1 MQPTMTKISSLRY
14 NLTLYL
20 RLISVQIRSQLQYP
34 VSFWVD
40 VIGTGVS
47 LAAFFISL
55 ALILQRFGDLGG
67 WRIGEIAFLFGL
79 LEASFGLMDMV
90 FAGFDP
96 ATFGRRV
103 RRGTFDQLLL
113 RPVNITLQVLGD
125 DFILRRLGRVAQG
138 AVIFMIALNLLDI
151 QWTAGKILYF
161 PFVVLG
167 IVTFFGGL
175 FIIGSTITF
184 WTVESI
190 EVMNI
195 FTYGS
200 SELIS
205 YPMHIYPDW
214 LRSFFTFIL
223 PAALLNYYPALY
235 FLDKADPLGMPV
247 FMRFLSPVAGLLVLG
262 VALLFWRFGIRHY
275 QSTGT

>member
-1 MQPTMTKISSLRY
+1 MKSIGLLRD
-14 NLTLYL
+14 NFDRYL
-20 RLISVQIRSQLQYP
+20 RLINVQIRSQLQYP
-34 VSFWVD
+34 ASFWLD
-40 VIGTGVS
+40 VVGTGVS

-55 ALILQRFGDLGG
+55 ALILQRFGNLGG
-67 WRIGEIAFLFGL
+67 WTIGEIAFLFGL
-79 LEASFGLMDMV
+79 LEASFGLMDMI

-96 ATFGRRV
+96 ANFGRRV

-125 DFILRRLGRVAQG
+125 DFILRRLGRIAQG
-138 AVIFMIALNLLDI
+138 AVIFIIALNTLDI
-151 QWTAGKILYF
+151 HWTLGKILYL
-161 PFVVLG
+161 PFVVFG

-184 WTVESI
+184 WTIESI

-214 LRSFFTFIL
+214 LRSAFTFIL

-235 FLDKADPLGMPV
+235 FLDKTDPLGMPI
-247 FMRFLSPVAGLLVLG
+247 FMRFLSPLAGLAVLL

>member
-1 MQPTMTKISSLRY
+1 VSKLALWQY
-14 NLTLYL
+14 NFALYL
-20 RLISVQIRSQLQYP
+20 RLINVQIRSQLQYP
-34 VSFWVD
+34 FSFWLD
-40 VIGTGVS
+40 VAGTGVS
-47 LAAFFISL
+47 LAAFFVSL

-67 WRIGEIAFLFGL
+67 WRLGEIAFLFGL
-79 LEASFGLMDMV
+79 LEASFGLMDMI

-96 ATFGRRV
+96 QNFGRRV

-125 DFILRRLGRVAQG
+125 DFILRRLGRIVQG
-138 AVIFMIALNLLDI
+138 LIIFAIGLNLADVT
-151 QWTAGKILYF
+151 WTWGKIVYF

-167 IVTFFGGL
+167 IVLFFGGL

-214 LRSFFTFIL
+214 LRSIFTFIL

-235 FLDKADPLGMPV
+235 FLDKPDPLNMPE
-247 FMRFLSPVAGLLVLG
+247 FMRFLSPLAGLFVLL
-262 VALLFWRFGIRHY
+262 VALAFWRFGIRHY

>member
-1 MQPTMTKISSLRY
+1 
-14 NLTLYL
+14 
-20 RLISVQIRSQLQYP
+20 
-34 VSFWVD
+34 

-47 LAAFFISL
+47 LATFFLSL

-79 LEASFGLMDMV
+79 LEASFGLMDMI

-96 ATFGRRV
+96 SNFGRRV

-113 RPVNITLQVLGD
+113 RPANITVQVLGD
-125 DFILRRLGRVAQG
+125 DFILRRLGRIVQG
-138 AVIFMIALNLLDI
+138 AAIFMIGVNTTQI
-151 QWTAGKILYF
+151 EWTLGKTIYL

-167 IVTFFGGL
+167 IVFFFGGL

-190 EVMNI
+190 EVINI

-205 YPMHIYPDW
+205 YPMHIYPSW
-214 LRSFFTFIL
+214 LRSLFTFIL

-235 FLDKADPLGMPV
+235 FLDKPDPLGMPP
-247 FMRFLSPVAGLLVLG
+247 FMRFLSPLAGLVVLLIG
-262 VALLFWRFGIRHY
+262 LLYWRFGIRHY

>member
-1 MQPTMTKISSLRY
+1 MHRLEMLRY
-14 NLTLYL
+14 NLDLYG
-20 RLISVQIRSQLQYP
+20 RLISVQVHSQLQYP

-40 VIGTGVS
+40 VIGTGIALS
-47 LAAFFISL
+47 TFFGSL

-67 WRIGEIAFLFGL
+67 WHLGEIAFLFGL
-79 LEASFGLMDMV
+79 LEMSFGLMDMI

-96 ATFGRRV
+96 QNFGRRV

-125 DFILRRLGRVAQG
+125 DFILRRLGRIAQG
-138 AVIFMIALNLLDI
+138 LVIFAIALNLTGI
-151 QWTAGKILYF
+151 QWTAGKLLYL
-161 PFVVLG
+161 PLVVVG
-167 IVTFFGGL
+167 IVAFFGGL
-175 FIIGSTITF
+175 YIVGATITF

-214 LRSFFTFIL
+214 LRSFFTWII

-235 FLDKADPLGMPV
+235 FLDKPDPFGLPPILR
-247 FMRFLSPVAGLLVLG
+247 FMSPLAGLLVL
-262 VALLFWRFGIRHY
+262 ALSLLFWHFGIRHY